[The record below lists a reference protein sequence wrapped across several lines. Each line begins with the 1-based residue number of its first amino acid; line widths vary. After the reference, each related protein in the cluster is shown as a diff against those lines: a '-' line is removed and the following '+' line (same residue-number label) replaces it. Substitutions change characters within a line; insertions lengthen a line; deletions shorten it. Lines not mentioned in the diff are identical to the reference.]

1 MVVFD
6 QHAESLTLV
15 GKFLMLLLNLGLF
28 DLFCKFLDDLL
39 GDIANTIFGS
49 VECITVTI

>member
-6 QHAESLTLV
+6 QCAENLIPVS
-15 GKFLMLLLNLGLF
+15 KFLMLLLNLGLF

-39 GDIANTIFGS
+39 EDIVNTMFEPI
-49 VECITVTI
+49 ECVK